1 MTGYRTHKGFTLIE
15 LAVVLVVIGLL
26 LGGLLRPLA
35 AQVEARKQNETRGLL
50 AAAREALYG
59 FAMLNGRLPCPDTS
73 GDGREN
79 PGCGTAL
86 TVRSG
91 SLPWATLGLPQGQDA
106 WYQALGYAVNGAF
119 TSQTT
124 LAATL
129 PDPATWAGW
138 AGVLAVYDGDTG
150 NCTAGTV
157 QAANVPAVVVST
169 GKPKVAGQTGPDER
183 ENTDND
189 ACFVSRTPGDVAGDE
204 YNDQLVWLSPHVLF
218 QRLVAAGQLP

>member
-1 MTGYRTHKGFTLIE
+1 MTANRMEKGFTLIE

-35 AQVEARKQNETRGLL
+35 AKVEARKQGETRDLL
-50 AAAREALYG
+50 AATREALYG
-59 FAMLNGRLPCPDTS
+59 FAMLNGRLPCPDTD

-79 PGCGTAL
+79 AGCSTAL
-86 TVRSG
+86 AVRSG
-91 SLPWATLGLPQGQDA
+91 DLPWATLGLPQGQDA
-106 WYQALGYAVNGAF
+106 WYQTLRYAVNGAF
-119 TSQTT
+119 TDRTT
-124 LAATL
+124 LAGTL

-138 AGVLAVYDGDTG
+138 TSVLAVYDGDTG
-150 NCTAGTV
+150 NCTAGTLL
-157 QAANVPAVVVST
+157 AANVPALVLST

-189 ACFVSRTPGDVAGDE
+189 ACFVSRAPGDVAGDE
-204 YNDQLVWLSPHVLF
+204 YNDQLAWLSPHVLF